1 MSTEELD
8 ALRERQREANEKRV
22 TTARAPEE
30 GKVLPP
36 IPEGVS
42 PVIRFRNPLGA

>member
-1 MSTEELD
+1 
-8 ALRERQREANEKRV
+8 V
-22 TTARAPEE
+22 APEE

-42 PVIRFRNPLGA
+42 PVSFAFGNPLGGVVSWDDAG